1 MIQKNK
7 LALALFLL
15 IFTCISLGSC
25 EPDTW
30 YADDSVLT
38 DESHGALTNHYVLA
52 TGVAKTVT
60 FNSAIILCSANYNY
74 KESLSIRPGVEYATT
89 ESDLN
94 RGRGEEVPINTEDFT
109 KSEFEVRLVNLKP
122 GTTYY
127 YRTYAHTSHTSA
139 YKKPCGDT
147 KSFKT
152 PEVVATGK
160 AKNVTHNSATILC
173 TANYNYKE
181 SLKPGII
188 YSTSDKELEY
198 SNPNTTHAD
207 IQSFTSSE
215 LQVNLNNLKHSTTYY
230 YRAYVLAGENVYY
243 GDIES
248 FTTSVDFSAIEAVDL
263 GLSVKWATMNI
274 GATKPEELGNSFYWG
289 QTSASTSKDWH
300 EFSLSTLMSHGYIDS
315 NNNLCPSYDTAT
327 ELWGNKWRM
336 PTKDEFEE
344 LIKNCDWKKVKKN
357 DRWVYLITGPNSN
370 VIYLPLRNYSSY
382 DTSCHYWTS
391 TSSSS
396 SSKSYYIDLPNG
408 DDNLWYHR
416 PCVYEGPRSSDMY
429 IRPVMK

>member
-1 MIQKNK
+1 MKQKNK
-7 LALALFLL
+7 LVLALFLL

-25 EPDTW
+25 DTDDW

-38 DESHGALTNHYVLA
+38 DESHGALTNHYVVA
-52 TGVAKTVT
+52 TGDAKNVT
-60 FNSAIILCSANYNY
+60 FNSATILCSANYNY
-74 KESLSIRPGVEYATT
+74 KESLSIKPGIVYSTYN
-89 ESDLN
+89 DLRN
-94 RGRGEEVPINTEDFT
+94 WGIEVPIFTEDFT

-127 YRTYAHTSHTSA
+127 YCTYAYSGYNKS
-139 YKKPCGDT
+139 YGYT

-173 TANYNYKE
+173 TANYSYRE

-198 SNPNTTHAD
+198 SNPNTTHVD

-230 YRAYVLAGENVYY
+230 YRAYVIAGGNVYY

-248 FTTSVDFSAIEAVDL
+248 FTTSFDLSTIEAVDL
-263 GLSVKWATMNI
+263 GLSVKWASMNI
-274 GATKPEELGNSFYWG
+274 GATKPEELGDSFYWG

-300 EFSLSTLMSHGYIDS
+300 EFALSTLMSHGYIDS
-315 NNNLCPSYDTAT
+315 NDNLCPSYDTAT

-336 PTKDEFEE
+336 PTQEE
-344 LIKNCDWKKVKKN
+344 VQELMDKCTWKKIEKN
-357 DRWVYLITGPNSN
+357 GTNVFLITGPNSN
-370 VIYLPLRNYSSY
+370 VIYMPVREYKSSY
-382 DTSCHYWTS
+382 YYGNDTESHYWTS
-391 TSSSS
+391 TASSSAYS
-396 SSKSYYIDLPNG
+396 TSYYLSLDNG
-408 DDNLWYHR
+408 SYKGKRLY
-416 PCVYEGPRSSDMY
+416 GGGRSSEMY